1 MKNILLNTAILYL
14 LRFTDLFIVFPIEGI
29 VSKYLLNNDKYAIEY
44 FSVFTLWFFFLSS
57 LIYAL
62 IWAILFYIG
71 CNLFKH
77 TMNAKLKIGILAFG
91 IFILE
96 TSLNNLHHIFYN
108 KTFFSREML
117 QVDFFQ
123 YLIGQIM
130 IFFTFLYLY
139 TVLGRKMIKRPTI
152 LP

>member
-14 LRFTDLFIVFPIEGI
+14 LRFTALFIVFPIEGI
-29 VSKYLLNNDKYAIEY
+29 VSKYLLNNDKYAVKY
-44 FSVFTLWFFFLSS
+44 FSVWILWIFFLSS

-62 IWAILFYIG
+62 IWAMCFYIG
-71 CNLFKH
+71 CNLLKH

-96 TSLNNLHHIFYN
+96 TLLNNHHEIIYN
-108 KTFFSREML
+108 KTFFSREMF

-130 IFFTFLYLY
+130 IFFTFRYLY
-139 TVLGRKMIKRPTI
+139 IVFGKKIIKRPTI

>member
-14 LRFTDLFIVFPIEGI
+14 LRFTALFIVFPIVGV
-29 VSKYLLNNDKYAIEY
+29 VSKYLLNNDIYQYSY
-44 FSVFTLWFFFLSS
+44 FSVFSLWIFFLSS
-57 LIYAL
+57 LIYAI
-62 IWAILFYIG
+62 IWAICFYIG

-77 TMNAKLKIGILAFG
+77 TMNAKLKIGILSFG

-96 TSLNNLHHIFYN
+96 TLLNNLHHIFYN
-108 KTFFSREML
+108 KTFFFREMF
-117 QVDFFQ
+117 QVIFFQ

-139 TVLGRKMIKRPTI
+139 TVIGRRIIKRPTI

>member
-14 LRFTDLFIVFPIEGI
+14 LRFTALFIVFPIEGI
-29 VSKYLLNNDKYAIEY
+29 VSKYLLNNDIYQYRY
-44 FSVFTLWFFFLSS
+44 FTVFKFLFFFLGS
-57 LIYAL
+57 LIFAL
-62 IWAILFYIG
+62 IWAMCFYIG
-71 CNLFKH
+71 CNLLKH

-96 TSLNNLHHIFYN
+96 TLLKNFHYIIEN
-108 KTFFSREML
+108 KTFFSREMF

-130 IFFTFLYLY
+130 IFFTFRYLY
-139 TVLGRKMIKRPTI
+139 IVFGKKIIKRPTI

>member
-14 LRFTDLFIVFPIEGI
+14 LRFTALFIAFPFEGV

-57 LIYAL
+57 LIYAI
-62 IWAILFYIG
+62 IWAIFFYIG
-71 CNLFKH
+71 CNLLKH

-96 TSLNNLHHIFYN
+96 TLLKNFHYIIENQ
-108 KTFFSREML
+108 TFFSREMF

-130 IFFTFLYLY
+130 IFFTFRYLY
-139 TVLGRKMIKRPTI
+139 IVFGKKIIKRPTI

>member
-1 MKNILLNTAILYL
+1 MKNILLNTALLYL
-14 LRFTDLFIVFPIEGI
+14 LRFTALFIVFPIEGV

-57 LIYAL
+57 LIYAI
-62 IWAILFYIG
+62 IWAICFYIG

-77 TMNAKLKIGILAFG
+77 TMNAKLKIGILSFL

-96 TSLNNLHHIFYN
+96 TLLNNLHHIFYN
-108 KTFFSREML
+108 KTFFFREMF
-117 QVDFFQ
+117 QVIFFQ

-130 IFFTFLYLY
+130 IFFTFLYL
-139 TVLGRKMIKRPTI
+139 
-152 LP
+152 

>member
-14 LRFTDLFIVFPIEGI
+14 LRFTALFIAFPIEGV

-44 FSVFTLWFFFLSS
+44 FSVFTLWFFFLGS
-57 LIYAL
+57 LIYAI
-62 IWAILFYIG
+62 IWAIFFYIG
-71 CNLFKH
+71 CNLFKQ
-77 TMNAKLKIGILAFG
+77 TMNAKLKIGILSFL

-96 TSLNNLHHIFYN
+96 TLLNNLHHIFYN
-108 KTFFSREML
+108 KTFFSREMF

-139 TVLGRKMIKRPTI
+139 IAFGRRIIKRPTI